1 MKNIIMMTLVASVA
15 MVLCVSNKAMAAV
28 PDGYKTHEL
37 TNYRVSLPAEFV
49 KSDGWSS
56 ENNLSFNSNAVNVRD
71 DGDEYLSSANINVYE
86 MEGNIEELN
95 DYAQNMVGS
104 ARAMDEICDEPI
116 VEGNTVIVRS
126 KSELDDGYVVYW
138 RYIVINDDGRVAGGT
153 ISYYGADAK
162 FYDGIVMPIIES
174 IQFK

>member
-1 MKNIIMMTLVASVA
+1 MKNIIMMTLAASVA
-15 MVLCVSNKAMAAV
+15 MVLCVNNKAFAAV

-37 TNYRVSLPAEFV
+37 PGYRVSLPAEFE

-56 ENNLSFNSNAVNVRD
+56 DDNLSFNSNAINVRD

-86 MEGNIEELN
+86 MEGDIEELN
-95 DYAQNMVGS
+95 DYVQNMVGS
-104 ARAMDEICDEPI
+104 ARAMDEVCDEPI

-126 KSELDDGYVVYW
+126 ISELDEGYVVYW
-138 RYIVINDDGRVAGGT
+138 RYIVINEDGRIAGGT

-162 FYDGIVMPIIES
+162 FYDGIVMPIIQS
-174 IQFK
+174 VQFK